1 MIINDNIIR
10 DDVFSFTEIV
20 KHIIKSKRLNGTM
33 LSMLEYFVDCGILE
47 RNIIDYGNRK
57 INNYEI
63 NEEFGELLEGHWVA
77 KRCKRKG
84 KITNNTLYFSEF
96 GANVLANIYKARN
109 EYCLE
114 CMKTKMIYEIILQ
127 TAISFCEIEIKTVNK

>member
-1 MIINDNIIR
+1 MIINDNVIR

-20 KHIIKSKRLNGTM
+20 KYVIKSDRRNGTL
-33 LSMLEYFVDCGILE
+33 LSMLEYFVDCGLLE
-47 RNIIDYGNRK
+47 RNIIDYSGHKVNV
-57 INNYEI
+57 YEM

-77 KRCKRKG
+77 KRCRRQG
-84 KITNNTLYFSEF
+84 RITNSTLYFSEF

-109 EYCLE
+109 DYCLE

-127 TAISFCEIEIKTVNK
+127 TAMEFVKLK